1 MLSSRSNA
9 SASDR
14 SGPQAGRRV
23 LIAAIALGLLM
34 AGAGH
39 ASAAKK
45 RVAVLDF
52 TGPKAAKFQASVLK
66 ILKKTAK
73 VVSQKAFTK
82 AAKKVKGF
90 SMDAE
95 GVAKVA
101 RRLELAGVVSGKVAK
116 KKGKY
121 KLTIKV
127 REGQEGEFLEESL
140 TVSAKA
146 PRLTK
151 AQEKKVARELKALL
165 RELPDPE
172 DAEEEEG
179 EEEEEGDRPV
189 VAGAEEDV
197 GEEEAAPRKGG
208 KALKETSR
216 RTAAASEGGDEEGGG
231 GGEEDAGGGEEEG
244 GGGEEDTGGGEEPG
258 GGELSKGASVSAANQ
273 ADLDARGRA
282 VDVAAGLSFSQRTL
296 TFTYDSNLVNTPQGY
311 DGTLVPGFYVTG
323 EIYPMALVNR
333 KDNGFTRHIGLSLVL
348 DKVLLIKSKPAGME
362 DVDLPTAQTRYG
374 AGLVYRW
381 NFGSKPTSPTVKV
394 SARYNKL
401 SFSIDESGAPDG
413 VVIDI
418 PDTSYTY
425 IDPGVGIRFPITEQI
440 AALGEARFLFV
451 TKAGQ
456 IQQDMQ
462 YGTTTITGFD
472 ADLGGEYK
480 LTSSLLVRAGLRYTS
495 LSLKFDGSGEL
506 TDRNGDGTQDVN
518 SAKDRYLGIYATAG
532 WLF

>member
-1 MLSSRSNA
+1 VVTSRSNA
-9 SASDR
+9 SANNR
-14 SGPQAGRRV
+14 TGRGRFLIV
-23 LIAAIALGLLM
+23 LCAIGLLL

-66 ILKKTAK
+66 ILKKTAT

-95 GVAKVA
+95 GVAKVS
-101 RRLELAGVVSGKVAK
+101 RRLELAGVVSGKVVK

-140 TVSAKA
+140 TVSARA

-151 AQEKKVARELKALL
+151 AQEKKVARELKAFL

-172 DAEEEEG
+172 DAEEGG
-179 EEEEEGDRPV
+179 EAEEEEGDRPV

-208 KALKETSR
+208 KALKETSK
-216 RTAAASEGGDEEGGG
+216 RTAAASEGGDEEGVG
-231 GGEEDAGGGEEEG
+231 GGEDTGGEEEG
-244 GGGEEDTGGGEEPG
+244 GAEEGGGEEPG
-258 GGELSKGASVSAANQ
+258 GSGGEVSKGASVTTANQ

-348 DKVLLIKSKPAGME
+348 DKVLLIKSKPAGMD

-374 AGLVYRW
+374 AGLVYRL
-381 NFGSKPTSPTVKV
+381 NFGSKPTSPTLKV

-401 SFSIDESGAPDG
+401 SFSIDESGAPEG

-425 IDPGVGIRFPITEQI
+425 IDPGVGIRFPVTEQI

-472 ADLGGEYK
+472 VDLGGEYK
-480 LTSSLLVRAGLRYTS
+480 LTSNLLVRAGLRYTT

-506 TDRNGDGTQDVN
+506 TDRNGDGTQDVK
-518 SAKDRYLGIYATAG
+518 SAKDRYLGIYAAGG

>member
-1 MLSSRSNA
+1 MTSRSNA
-9 SASDR
+9 SANNR
-14 SGPQAGRRV
+14 TGRGRFLIV
-23 LIAAIALGLLM
+23 LVAIGLVM

-66 ILKKTAK
+66 VLKKTAK

-95 GVAKVA
+95 GVAKVSK
-101 RRLELAGVVSGKVAK
+101 RLELAGVVSGKVAK

-127 REGQEGEFLEESL
+127 REGQEGEFLEESVV
-140 TVSAKA
+140 VSVKAAK
-146 PRLTK
+146 LNK
-151 AQEKKVARELKALL
+151 AQEKKVARELNALL

-179 EEEEEGDRPV
+179 EAEEEDGDRPV

-197 GEEEAAPRKGG
+197 GEEETAPKKGG
-208 KALKETSR
+208 KSLKETSK

-231 GGEEDAGGGEEEG
+231 EEAGGEEEG
-244 GGGEEDTGGGEEPG
+244 GAEEGGGEEPG
-258 GGELSKGASVSAANQ
+258 GSGGEVSKGASVTTANQ

-348 DKVLLIKSKPAGME
+348 DKVLLIKSKPAGMD
-362 DVDLPTAQTRYG
+362 DVDLPTSQTRYG
-374 AGLVYRW
+374 AGLIYRW
-381 NFGSKPTSPTVKV
+381 NFGSKPTSPTLKF

-401 SFSIDESGAPDG
+401 TFSIDESGAPEG

-425 IDPGVGIRFPITEQI
+425 IDPGVGIRFPVTEQI

-472 ADLGGEYK
+472 VDLGGEYK
-480 LTSSLLVRAGLRYTS
+480 LTSNLLVRAGLRYTS
-495 LSLKFDGSGEL
+495 LSLKFDGTGEL